1 MRPGLAAGTAPV
13 AGGRSGFSTGGRERI
28 RPALLA
34 APVISYADRFGFLP
48 VVTTAAAGLRA
59 PVHTVSIAVGAYF
72 LLYGLV
78 QPLVGVLSDRRGRLI
93 VLRCAL
99 AALACAD
106 LAAGLAPSA
115 GALIGARAA
124 AGAASGAL
132 LPTTLVYLGD
142 TVAFRFRQRAVSR
155 VLAAAAFGAGAA
167 MVAAGLLARWTSWR
181 MPLLAFAVLASA
193 AVLFSRG
200 LPEPVRPPRPAK
212 RRMAGQGTGWP
223 RPLGGRRALVAL
235 LSFALFEGAA
245 MLGFFTF
252 FAPVLEARGASS
264 AVAGAVTGAYGLA
277 TVAGSWLTGRLP
289 GALVPVVPLTAGGA
303 ALVSGYLTA
312 AISQSGP
319 AILVASALLGLAFAL
334 FHSTFQTWA
343 TQLHP
348 AARGTVT
355 ALFVSCVFTGAALV
369 PVLADGLAIRHA
381 YGSLFGIA
389 AGLSAIVVVIGSAA
403 RLRSGPGG

>member
-1 MRPGLAAGTAPV
+1 MRPGLTAGTDTAI
-13 AGGRSGFSTGGRERI
+13 GRSAVSTGGKERI

-48 VVTTAAAGLRA
+48 VVATTAAGLRA
-59 PVHTVSIAVGAYF
+59 PVHTVSIAVGAYL

-106 LAAGLAPSA
+106 LVAGLAPSA
-115 GALIGARAA
+115 EVLIGARAA

-142 TVAFRFRQRAVSR
+142 TVPFRFRQQAVSR

-167 MVAAGLLARWTSWR
+167 TVAAGMLARWASWR
-181 MPLLAFAVLASA
+181 IPLLAFTVLAPVA
-193 AVLFSRG
+193 LLISRG
-200 LPEPVRPPRPAK
+200 LPEQARPAPTAG
-212 RRMAGQGTGWP
+212 RRAEKSGGRHLP
-223 RPLGGRRALVAL
+223 GGRRALIAL
-235 LSFALFEGAA
+235 LVFALFEGAA

-252 FAPVLEARGASS
+252 FASVLEARGSSS
-264 AVAGAVTGAYGLA
+264 AVAGLVTGAYGLA
-277 TVAGSWLTGRLP
+277 TVAGSWLVARLP
-289 GALVPVVPLTAGGA
+289 GRLVPLVPLTAGGT

-312 AISQSGP
+312 AITQSGP
-319 AILVASALLGLAFAL
+319 AMLVASALLGLAFAL

-343 TQLHP
+343 TQLHS
-348 AARGTVT
+348 AVRGTVT
-355 ALFVSCVFTGAALV
+355 ALFVSCVFTGAAV
-369 PVLADGLAIRHA
+369 VSVLAGGLAARHA
-381 YGSLFGIA
+381 YTSLFGIA
-389 AGLSAIVVVIGSAA
+389 AGLSAIVVVAGSAA
-403 RLRSGPGG
+403 RLRSSPVG